1 MSRSASSRGPFRRQ
15 RKSLDAL
22 CAALIAGLVLAGCGS
37 SGSSS
42 SSTAVR
48 TTAAHAAASDGSSAV
63 TVAGVSITKVSS
75 LASSVPAA
83 TRSQGLNT
91 IFYNYYPPDEFVK
104 SGQLEGSQVDLAR
117 AVAAVLGLPF
127 KMTASAA
134 FDTFIPSLESG
145 RYNASFVSLQVTPA
159 RTKVVDIVSTESTGT
174 GFASK
179 AGGGT
184 PTLSTSLDLCG
195 HRFAGIVASAYVAS
209 VQAVGAKCK
218 SAGKPALTVAT
229 YPTDAA
235 AELAVESG
243 RQQYYVSGAN
253 EIAWRFSHAG
263 GMLTAQPLDFSPVA
277 TGAAVSKASGLARP
291 ISAAIN
297 HLIKTGA
304 YKAIMAKW
312 HEGNFAVAKSG
323 LFGS

>member
-1 MSRSASSRGPFRRQ
+1 MSRSARSRGPLRSQ
-15 RKSLDAL
+15 RTSLVAVY
-22 CAALIAGLVLAGCGS
+22 AVLIAGVGLAGCGS

-42 SSTAVR
+42 SSTAVHA
-48 TTAAHAAASDGSSAV
+48 TAVNAAASDGSSAV
-63 TVAGVSITKVSS
+63 SVAGVSVAKVSS
-75 LASSVPAA
+75 LASTVPAA

-117 AVAAVLGLPF
+117 AVAAVLGLQF

-134 FDTFIPSLESG
+134 FDTFIPSIQSG

-184 PTLSTSLDLCG
+184 PTLSTPLDLCG
-195 HRFAGIVASAYVAS
+195 HKFAGIVASAYVAS
-209 VQAVGAKCK
+209 VQAVGAKCQ
-218 SAGKPALTVAT
+218 SAGKPALTIAT

-235 AELAVESG
+235 AELAVQSG

-253 EIAWRFSHAG
+253 EIAWRFGDAG
-263 GMLTAQPLDFSPVA
+263 GILTAQPLDFSPVA
-277 TGAAVSKASGLARP
+277 TGAAVSKASGLAGP

-297 HLIKTGA
+297 HLIDTGA

-312 HEGNFAVAKSG
+312 HEGNFAVHKSA
-323 LFGS
+323 LFSG